1 MSAGRTII
9 LFFLFL
15 GLTIILHETGHLLVA
30 RWLGYSANVY
40 YGFLFPNIYGY
51 VTVEPPVTNPLH
63 ALLIYCAGG
72 IGAGTVMLILW
83 LTVVDPVVQHLM
95 SFFSVNQLS
104 YGILEPLYG
113 FGLVPKSVL
122 ENIPVVTGIIG
133 LMLFRLIYIR
143 RYQRRLI

>member
-1 MSAGRTII
+1 
-9 LFFLFL
+9 
-15 GLTIILHETGHLLVA
+15 
-30 RWLGYSANVY
+30 
-40 YGFLFPNIYGY
+40 
-51 VTVEPPVTNPLH
+51 
-63 ALLIYCAGG
+63 
-72 IGAGTVMLILW
+72 MLILW